1 MYPLR
6 KTKIIC
12 TIGPSTST
20 YEMLMKMYIAGMN
33 VVRLNMS
40 HGTHAAHEKVIRS
53 IKNVN
58 QKIKDSIPVLMDLE
72 GPEIRTG
79 TLKNDLQPGEIGEFL
94 KIWTEVEEQLVGQ
107 AKNITARVFSVRE
120 ALNLLG
126 KSKVIPKELMFETDV
141 IRRFRNQLVHKPKTI
156 EPAEVQ
162 SFISRIRNIQIQL
175 KNLISAF

>member
-12 TIGPSTST
+12 TIGPSTSS

-40 HGTHAAHEKVIRS
+40 HGSHDSHEKVIRF
-53 IKNVN
+53 IKNIN

-79 TLKNDLQPGEIGEFL
+79 TLQNDLQL
-94 KIWTEVEEQLVGQ
+94 KEGDIITVSVGNEDVEVSSFSINYEDL
-107 AKNITARVFSVRE
+107 TAF
-120 ALNLLG
+120 
-126 KSKVIPKELMFETDV
+126 T
-141 IRRFRNQLVHKPKTI
+141 
-156 EPAEVQ
+156 
-162 SFISRIRNIQIQL
+162 
-175 KNLISAF
+175 